1 MEKVLLAIDDKK
13 LIKKIKEDNNINLIN
28 NNLQYREAILEIL
41 EDNKN
46 IDFILISE
54 NLPGLISIEELI
66 KKIKIIN
73 NKINIIFFLEKYDIN
88 KKNKLK
94 NLNINNIYYD
104 KKINVN
110 KIINL
115 INKNNYK
122 IENKINNKKISNKDK
137 KLIKINFNQNNY
149 KEIAKVQINRII
161 EIIKNNFNNLIS
173 NKNNKL
179 NSINKI
185 KNNKKIKIITIMG
198 KKKTGKTTIINL
210 LLIYLLQK
218 NKKILLIN
226 LNKKIENNYFN
237 FIRKKYYK
245 IKNNYL
251 KINKKNEL
259 LNINENKN
267 KKIKN
272 IFSSLEIKINNNLN
286 FLYNFQNIC
295 QENNLNDMLEYF
307 FKSYL
312 KNYDYLLVDIGN
324 NANMNLKQKII
335 EKSDKKLIV
344 VQDNILGIKDVREL
358 TQKLDRLEEKKKNGL
373 HIILNEYYYTL
384 ISKLIFKELINEN
397 YKLDTFFGN
406 LKFTNLKSKMIKNN
420 KYKIN
425 KLLNNKIKN
434 IIE

>member
-1 MEKVLLAIDDKK
+1 
-13 LIKKIKEDNNINLIN
+13 
-28 NNLQYREAILEIL
+28 
-41 EDNKN
+41 
-46 IDFILISE
+46 
-54 NLPGLISIEELI
+54 
-66 KKIKIIN
+66 
-73 NKINIIFFLEKYDIN
+73 
-88 KKNKLK
+88 
-94 NLNINNIYYD
+94 
-104 KKINVN
+104 
-110 KIINL
+110 
-115 INKNNYK
+115 
-122 IENKINNKKISNKDK
+122 
-137 KLIKINFNQNNY
+137 
-149 KEIAKVQINRII
+149 
-161 EIIKNNFNNLIS
+161 
-173 NKNNKL
+173 
-179 NSINKI
+179 
-185 KNNKKIKIITIMG
+185 MG